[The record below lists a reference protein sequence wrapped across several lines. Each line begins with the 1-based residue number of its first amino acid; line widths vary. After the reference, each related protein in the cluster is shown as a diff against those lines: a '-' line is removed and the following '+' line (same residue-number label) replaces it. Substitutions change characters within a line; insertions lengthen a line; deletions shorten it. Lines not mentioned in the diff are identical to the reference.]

1 MHAAARGFLYS
12 LIAGSAT
19 GLGALPFLFFKKG
32 LKEKHIDTF
41 LGFAAGV
48 MLAASAFSL
57 VVPSIELGGPFRFA
71 IGFMVGGLL
80 VDLIDKLIPHEH
92 FLKGYEGIQTK
103 KLKGI
108 WLFVI
113 AITIHNF
120 PEGMAVGVTAYTPYA
135 LSIAVA
141 IGAQNIPEGAA
152 TAAALLNTG
161 YTPTK
166 AFFVS
171 LFTGLVEVIGGLV
184 GILLLNI
191 AKGLLPYLMALAAGA
206 MVFVISD
213 EVLPE
218 THLRGQER
226 LTTYWVLIGFTL
238 MTVLDLLM
246 G

>member
-1 MHAAARGFLYS
+1 MNPAVRGILYS
-12 LIAGSAT
+12 LMAGSAT
-19 GLGALPFLFFKKG
+19 GLGSLPFLLFKKS
-32 LKEKHIDTF
+32 LKEKYIDML

-57 VVPSIELGGPFRFA
+57 VLPSIELGGPLRFVV
-71 IGFMVGGLL
+71 GFILGGVL
-80 VDLIDKLIPHEH
+80 VDFIDKLIPHEH
-92 FLKGYEGIQTK
+92 FLKGHEGIETR

-120 PEGMAVGVTAYTPYA
+120 PEGMAVGVGAYTPHA

-141 IGAQNIPEGAA
+141 IGTQNIPEGAA
-152 TAAALLNTG
+152 VAAALLNAG
-161 YTPTK
+161 YTPVK
-166 AFFVS
+166 AFLVS
-171 LFTGLVEVIGGLV
+171 FLTGLVEVVGGVL

-191 AKGLLPYLMALAAGA
+191 AESLLPYLMALAAGA

-213 EVLPE
+213 EVIPE

-226 LTTYWVLIGFTL
+226 LTTYWILVGFTL